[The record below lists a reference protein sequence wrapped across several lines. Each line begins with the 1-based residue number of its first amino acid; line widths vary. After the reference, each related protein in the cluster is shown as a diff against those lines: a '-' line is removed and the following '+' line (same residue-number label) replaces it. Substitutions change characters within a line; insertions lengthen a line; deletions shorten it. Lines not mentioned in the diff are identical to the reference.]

1 MKTCKKCGHRT
12 AKNLD
17 ANGYCVDC
25 SDDLDFIARSS
36 IITYKEAKRNRSP
49 EEFLE
54 SSDFKYGKIDPLFT
68 GFSTM
73 ILYLVYA
80 FICAKEDY
88 GELVFAGAL
97 MKPFIEA
104 LIIGIL
110 VMLSYATIGIAAK
123 KIWITVAKKFRTIHY
138 LKLFSVF
145 SYFVVPLILAFVIAV
160 KAKI

>member
-1 MKTCKKCGHRT
+1 MKTCKKCGRRT
-12 AKNLD
+12 TKNLD
-17 ANGYCVDC
+17 DNGHCVDC
-25 SDDLDFIARSS
+25 SDDLNFIARSS
-36 IITYKEAKRNRSP
+36 IITYKEYKRNRPP

-54 SSDFKYGKIDPLFT
+54 SNDFKYGKTDPFFT

-97 MKPFIEA
+97 MRPFIEA

-110 VMLSYATIGIAAK
+110 VMLSHATIGIATK
-123 KIWITVAKKFRTIHY
+123 KIWIIMAKKFRTIHY
-138 LKLFSVF
+138 LKLFSVL
-145 SYFVVPLILAFVIAV
+145 SYFVIPLILAFAIAV